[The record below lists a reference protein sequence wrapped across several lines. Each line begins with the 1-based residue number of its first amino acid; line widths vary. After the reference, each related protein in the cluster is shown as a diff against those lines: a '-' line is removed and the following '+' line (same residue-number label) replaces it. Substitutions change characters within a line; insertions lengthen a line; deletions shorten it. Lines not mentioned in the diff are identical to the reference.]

1 MTLKENAM
9 KTKKILLLIPCL
21 LIISL
26 MGCRKD
32 SEVDQ
37 SVVGTWK
44 CAGFGDT
51 KANNVKEIEPKDCE
65 ACYIMIFNE
74 DLSFSGKSTIN
85 LLSKNYVVSNNK
97 LSFPN
102 GVLAT
107 YVLEEGDGA
116 LFTDA
121 LTKVFQFSILEPELK
136 LFYSENEFLVFNRLK

>member
-1 MTLKENAM
+1 M
-9 KTKKILLLIPCL
+9 KTKKLLLLIPFL
-21 LIISL
+21 LIMSL

-32 SEVDQ
+32 SAMDY
-37 SVVGTWK
+37 SVVGSWK
-44 CAGFGDT
+44 CVGFGDT
-51 KANNVKEIEPKDCE
+51 KTNNVKEIEPKDCE
-65 ACYIMIFNE
+65 ECYIMTFRE
-74 DLSFSGKSTIN
+74 DGTFSGKSTIN

-121 LTKVFQFSILEPELK
+121 LTKVFQFSLQESELK
-136 LFYSENEFLVFNRLK
+136 LFYSKTEFLVFNRLK